1 MNELDHYIEE
11 VERHEQNLAD
21 FEDLRFAEI
30 FLTDKEAK
38 GKSIA
43 LHVGRTRNKSK
54 QLF

>member
-1 MNELDHYIEE
+1 MNDLDHILYE
-11 VERHEQNLAD
+11 VEQQERNFAD

-38 GKSIA
+38 SKKIA

-54 QLF
+54 QQS